1 MNILP
6 SNVKINVQFDT
17 KPNILVNTVFLLV
30 RHLGTGPMRA
40 QFHRNALDFN
50 SATLT
55 VESSA
60 ALAGVRTQKLC
71 ANIAVNTLQFQ
82 ILWLKKVRNNLL

>member
-1 MNILP
+1 MNILS
-6 SNVKINVQFDT
+6 SNVKLNVQFET

-71 ANIAVNTLQFQ
+71 AKYCSKHSAISDFV
-82 ILWLKKVRNNLL
+82 IVKGKK